1 MLFLYNLI
9 VQIAGFLLK
18 IVALFSPKIKLFVD
32 GRKPVFKILQTKIN
46 PNDKTIWFH
55 AASLGEYEQGLPVIE
70 KIKIKYPNHKIV
82 ITFFSPSGYEVR
94 KNNLVADV
102 TVYLPLDTKKNA
114 KDFLKLVHPEMAFF
128 IKYEYWP
135 NYLTELRKLGT
146 PTYLISGILRK
157 NQLFFKWYGGFYRKA
172 LDTFTYFF
180 VQNESSKNLLQQLG
194 KANVAVSGDTRFDR
208 VASILEKDNSLDFI
222 EAFKNDIL
230 TIVVG
235 SSWPKDESLLVDYIN
250 QTNGKV
256 KFIIA
261 PHNIKSEQIQELKN
275 AITKK
280 SILFSD
286 VQTRFIASP
295 HPENIEFIA
304 SPRESE
310 ARLIASPNPENKEF
324 IASPRESETRLLASP
339 NPENME
345 FIASPRESETR
356 LIASLQQYDVF
367 IIDTIG
373 ILTKIYNYADIAF
386 VGGGF
391 GNPGVHN
398 ILEPAT
404 FGIPIVIG
412 PNFSHF
418 AEATAL
424 VNMEGCV
431 SISNKNEL
439 FDTFSNL
446 IANDDIRHEK
456 GHICSTFVQ
465 MNKGATAIIL
475 KYILND

>member
-1 MLFLYNLI
+1 MLFIYNLI
-9 VQIAGFLLK
+9 VQIANFSLK
-18 IVALFSPKIKLFVD
+18 IIALFSPKIKLFVD
-32 GRKPVFKILQTKIN
+32 GRKPVFEILKSKIK

-70 KIKIKYPNHKIV
+70 KIKERFPNHKIV
-82 ITFFSPSGYEVR
+82 ISFFSPSGYEVR
-94 KNNLVADV
+94 KNNTVADA

-114 KDFLKLVHPEMAFF
+114 QQFLKLVHPEIVFF

-135 NYLTELRKLGT
+135 NYLNELRNLET
-146 PTYLISGILRK
+146 PTYLISGIFRE
-157 NQLFFKWYGGFYRKA
+157 NQMFFKWYGGFYRKA
-172 LDTFTYFF
+172 LETFTYFF
-180 VQNESSKNLLQQLG
+180 VQNESSKKLLLQLG
-194 KANVAVSGDTRFDR
+194 KTNVAVSGDTRFDR
-208 VASILEKDNSLDFI
+208 VATILEKDNSLDFI
-222 EAFKNDIL
+222 EAFKNDTL

-250 QTNGKV
+250 QTSERV

-261 PHNIKSEQIQELKN
+261 PHNIKSEQILELKN
-275 AITKK
+275 AVSKK
-280 SILFSD
+280 VVLFS
-286 VQTRFIASP
+286 
-295 HPENIEFIA
+295 E
-304 SPRESE
+304 
-310 ARLIASPNPENKEF
+310 KE
-324 IASPRESETRLLASP
+324 TKNLAD
-339 NPENME
+339 
-345 FIASPRESETR
+345 F
-356 LIASLQQYDVF
+356 DVF

-373 ILTKIYNYADIAF
+373 ILTKIYSYADIAY

-404 FGIPIVIG
+404 FGVPIVIG

-424 VNMEGCV
+424 VNMEGCI
-431 SISNKNEL
+431 SIANKNEL
-439 FDTFSNL
+439 SDAFSNL
-446 IANDDIRHEK
+446 IRNDDIRHEK

-475 KYILND
+475 KHISED